1 MLPIVLKMTQNLEEQ
16 HEVLIE
22 LFYTS
27 GRSVRVIAIDP
38 STGTEVVMVG
48 DKYQGEGVLKR
59 LAARKLHYVLNKNK
73 KTTKKRK

>member
-1 MLPIVLKMTQNLEEQ
+1 MSRGNGHH

-27 GRSVRVIAIDP
+27 SRSVKVVAIDP
-38 STGTEVVMVG
+38 ITGTEVVMVG
-48 DKYQGEGVLKR
+48 DRNQGEAVLKQ

-73 KTTKKRK
+73 EPTKKDNTY

>member
-1 MLPIVLKMTQNLEEQ
+1 MSRNDGQQ

-27 GRSVRVIAIDP
+27 SRSVKVVAIDP
-38 STGTEVVMVG
+38 ITGTEVVMVG
-48 DKYQGEGVLKR
+48 DRNQGEAVLKQ

-73 KTTKKRK
+73 KPAKKDRIY

>member
-1 MLPIVLKMTQNLEEQ
+1 MNRNPRQQ

-27 GRSVRVIAIDP
+27 GRSVKVIAIDP
-38 STGTEVVMVG
+38 VTGTEVVMVG
-48 DKYQGEGVLKR
+48 DKNQGETVLKR

-73 KTTKKRK
+73 ETAKNNNMY

>member
-1 MLPIVLKMTQNLEEQ
+1 MSRNAGKQ

-27 GRSVRVIAIDP
+27 NRFVKVVAIDP
-38 STGTEVVMVG
+38 DTGTEVVMVG
-48 DKYQGEGVLKR
+48 DKNQGEVVLKH

-73 KTTKKRK
+73 ESAKKDSNILI